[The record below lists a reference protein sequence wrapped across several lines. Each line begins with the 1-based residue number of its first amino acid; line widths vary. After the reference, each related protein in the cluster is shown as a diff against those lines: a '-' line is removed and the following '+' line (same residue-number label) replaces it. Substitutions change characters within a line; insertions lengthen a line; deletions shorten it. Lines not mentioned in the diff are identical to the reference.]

1 MHSHKSY
8 MLPKLIFLN
17 MLALMMITFEHEA
30 PADNRYFLKAVNAGE
45 GAKPEPEQRVQ
56 LAEASDA
63 MADAAQAT
71 PVQATPVK
79 VEPAR
84 KAPVK
89 RRLVSHKSSPKA
101 KVMLQRASY
110 QSNSPLGCCFRGNY
124 S

>member
-45 GAKPEPEQRVQ
+45 GVKPQPETSIQ
-56 LAEASDA
+56 LAEADEAMVDA
-63 MADAAQAT
+63 PQTAPIQAT
-71 PVQATPVK
+71 PAQVA
-79 VEPAR
+79 PAK

-89 RRLVSHKSSPKA
+89 HRLVSHRTSPKA
-101 KVMLQRASY
+101 KTMIQRASY
-110 QSNSPLGCCFRGNY
+110 HSNSPLGCCFRGNY